1 MFCPACGN
9 SNVPESL
16 TCSKCGAALPVSTS
30 TTPAMAP
37 STANSK
43 AAPLI
48 AGAPLAGIGDRAIA
62 VVLDLVVV
70 GAAFAVTG
78 MWAAVRWG
86 GATSN
91 GFELNGMPALIAI
104 AAVAAFGFLYVWL
117 LEGVL
122 GATLGKFMVNVRVRR
137 TDGGAIGLQESLV
150 RNLLRIIDGFALYLV
165 GFLIAIFS
173 RLKQRLGD
181 HVAGTVVVQKDAGN
195 LPRAVAAVVWTALI
209 VTGCVGAYRL
219 HSGAGAAVVASA
231 PGTGSPVRS
240 QTAPTQTAPVQTTP
254 SQTVPVPAAGDARVT
269 KAEMG
274 TDSTPDFQIVNPS
287 NEFYPDTAKIVCVW
301 AVEGTDPSTTIKSV
315 WIADDTGG
323 AWPPNSKLA
332 EKSFSGANEGTL
344 YATGPNNGWPVG
356 KYHLEIYIG
365 DKLAKEVPFSIKPR

>member
-16 TCSKCGAALPVSTS
+16 TCSKCGAALPVSPAA
-30 TTPAMAP
+30 TPAMAP
-37 STANSK
+37 SSANIK

-70 GAAFAVTG
+70 CAAFAVTG

-86 GATSN
+86 GVTSN
-91 GFELNGMPALIAI
+91 GFQLNGMPALIAI

-122 GATLGKFMVNVRVRR
+122 GATLGKFMLNVRVRR
-137 TDGGAIGLQESLV
+137 TDGSSIGLQQSLV
-150 RNLLRIIDGFALYLV
+150 RNLLRVIDGFALYLV

-195 LPRAVAAVVWTALI
+195 LPRAVAAVVWAALI
-209 VTGCVGAYRL
+209 LTGFVGAYRL
-219 HSGAGAAVVASA
+219 HPGAGAAVVAST
-231 PGTGSPVRS
+231 PGTATPVRS
-240 QTAPTQTAPVQTTP
+240 QTVPTQTAPVQTTP
-254 SQTVPVPAAGDARVT
+254 SQTVPVPAAGDGRVT
-269 KAEMG
+269 RAEMG
-274 TDSTPDFQIVNPS
+274 TDRTPDFQIVNPS

-301 AVEGTDPSTTIKSV
+301 TVEGVDPSVPIKSV

-323 AWPPNSKLA
+323 AAPPNYKLA
-332 EKSFSGANEGTL
+332 EKSFSGFTEGSF
-344 YATGPNNGWPVG
+344 YVSSPNNGWPVG

-365 DKLAKEVPFSIKPR
+365 DKLAKELPFSIKPR